1 MEEALAKSETSF
13 ATGQIVKGTIIE
25 IRSKEVM
32 VDIGYKSEGSVPASE
47 FEDLDEELKVG
58 DEVDVLILQLE
69 DRDGMVVLSHEQAVF
84 KQNWDNIKA
93 ICEEGGRI
101 KGRIKAAV
109 KGGLIV
115 NIGVEAFLPSSQ
127 IDVNTPTDLDAYV
140 GQAHE
145 FKVVKLNLERQN
157 IVLSR
162 RELIEE
168 ERSAQ
173 RAKLLDEMVPGD
185 IRKGTVKNLT
195 DFGAFIDLN
204 GLDGLLHVTDMSWG
218 RITHPSQL
226 LVVGQELEVVVLDIN
241 KDSERVSL
249 GLKQKQENPWEN
261 IDEKF
266 PIGEKVSGKVVNLM
280 PYGAFV
286 ELEPGVEGLVHV
298 TELSWT
304 KRINKP
310 SEVLKADQ
318 EIEAVVLGINRD
330 EQKISLGVRQ
340 LDTNPW
346 DLAEEKYPV
355 GSKVTGKIR
364 NLTSYGAFMGLEEGL
379 DAMIHVSDIS
389 WTRKINHPSEVLKKG
404 MEVEAQV
411 LEVDRENQRISAGIK
426 QLAEDPWE
434 TIDNYYKV
442 GDLVTGKV
450 SKLASFGAFV
460 GLEHDIDGLVHISQV
475 SEDRIDKI
483 KNALKVGEEVS
494 ARVIK
499 IDRADRRIGL
509 SIKAAN
515 YSQEQLKEEEAVLDS
530 LKPGEDLV
538 ALQHAFDTLGDE
550 HAEGDAAAE
559 APAKEAPAEAPVEE
573 ASTEIAQAEE
583 EAPAAE
589 EAPAEDGEASS
600 EE

>member
-1 MEEALAKSETSF
+1 MEEALSQSQTSF
-13 ATGQIVKGTIIE
+13 AAGQIVKGTIIE
-25 IRSKEVM
+25 IRSKEIM
-32 VDIGYKSEGSVPASE
+32 VDIGYKSEGSVPTNE
-47 FEDLDEELKVG
+47 FEDLEEELKVG
-58 DEVDVLILQLE
+58 DQVDVLIIQLE
-69 DRDGMVVLSHEQAVF
+69 DRDGMVVLSHEQAIF

-101 KGRIKAAV
+101 KGRIKASV

-127 IDVNTPTDLDAYV
+127 IDVNTPADLDGLV
-140 GQAHE
+140 GQAFE

-162 RELIEE
+162 RELLEE
-168 ERSAQ
+168 ERSEQ
-173 RAKLLDEMVPGD
+173 RAQLLGEMVPGD
-185 IRKGTVKNLT
+185 VRKGTVKNLT

-241 KDSERVSL
+241 KDTERVSL

-261 IDEKF
+261 IDDKY

-310 SEVLKADQ
+310 SEVLKADD

-340 LDTNPW
+340 LDANPW

-355 GSKVTGKIR
+355 GSKVAGKIR

-411 LEVDRENQRISAGIK
+411 LEVDRENQRISAGMK

-442 GDLVTGKV
+442 GDLVKGKV

-475 SEDRIDKI
+475 SEERVDKI
-483 KNALKVGEEVS
+483 KNALKVDEEVN

-538 ALQHAFDTLGDE
+538 ALQHAFDTIGGE
-550 HAEGDAAAE
+550 EEAEEKGTTPPE
-559 APAKEAPAEAPVEE
+559 VAPVE
-573 ASTEIAQAEE
+573 TIEE
-583 EAPAAE
+583 P
-589 EAPAEDGEASS
+589 DGEES
-600 EE
+600 EATQEK

>member
-1 MEEALAKSETSF
+1 MEEALAQSQTSF
-13 ATGQIVKGTIIE
+13 ASGQIVKGTVIE

-69 DRDGMVVLSHEQAVF
+69 DREGMVVLSYEQAVF

-127 IDVNTPTDLDAYV
+127 IDVNTPSDLDAYV

-241 KDSERVSL
+241 KESERVSL

-346 DLAEEKYPV
+346 DLAEEKYPA

-550 HAEGDAAAE
+550 DAEGDAAAE
-559 APAKEAPAEAPVEE
+559 APAEEAAAEAPVEE
-573 ASTEIAQAEE
+573 ASAEVAQADE